1 MADRYP
7 FLSEENIM
15 QKILLLGAGLVTRP
29 LVNYLLDK
37 GYYLINASR
46 TLSKAQALV
55 GDHPNARAIQL
66 NVQDSEAL
74 EQLVKDA
81 DVVISLLPYTH
92 HVKVAKLCIA
102 HKVHFVSTSYVSAEM
117 AALDADA
124 KAAGIVVL
132 NELGVDPGIDHMSA
146 KKIIDWVHGQG
157 GKIMS
162 FRSYCG
168 GLPAPEA
175 NDNPFGYKFS
185 WSPIGVLMA
194 GTNNARY
201 KEDGRIVEIPGKD
214 LFSHY
219 KILHVEGLGRLEGY
233 PNRDSVPYID
243 TYGMQE
249 TQTCFRGTYRNLGWC
264 DTVKAMADLGILD
277 KTEKDFTGKT
287 LAGIMTDY
295 VGGDASG
302 VRDAAAAKLGM
313 KPDDPVLDRL
323 DWLGLFSDTPT
334 KVEKGSMLE
343 VLAEVMM
350 AKMPYKDG
358 ERDMIVLTHDFIA
371 ELPGGNKHITST
383 LIDYGIPHGDTS
395 MARTVSLPAAIGTHM
410 ILQGKITRPGVCIP
424 VAADIYEPIL
434 AELETLDIRC
444 VEKYED
450 L

>member
-1 MADRYP
+1 
-7 FLSEENIM
+7 M
-15 QKILLLGAGLVTRP
+15 QNILLLGAGLVTRP

-37 GYYLINASR
+37 GYHLVNASR

-55 GDHPNARAIQL
+55 GDHPNAEAIQL

-74 EQLVKDA
+74 ERLVKDA

-92 HVKVAKLCIA
+92 HVKVARLCIK
-102 HKVHFVSTSYVSAEM
+102 HQVHFVSTSYVSAEM
-117 AALDADA
+117 AALDEDA
-124 KAAGIVVL
+124 RKAGIVVL

-146 KKIIDWVHGQG
+146 MKIIDWVHGQG
-157 GKIMS
+157 GSIKS

-185 WSPIGVLMA
+185 WSPIGVLLA
-194 GTNNARY
+194 GTNDARY
-201 KEDGRIVEIPGKD
+201 KEDGKIVEIPGKE

-219 KILHVEGLGRLEGY
+219 KILNVEGLGELEGY

-243 TYGMQE
+243 TYGIQE
-249 TQTCFRGTYRNLGWC
+249 TDTCFRGTYRNKGWC
-264 DTVKAMADLGILD
+264 DTLKAMGDLGILD

-287 LAGIMTDY
+287 LAQIMTEY
-295 VGGDASG
+295 VGGDAGS
-302 VRDAAAAKLGM
+302 VRASAAAKLGM
-313 KPDDPVLDRL
+313 KADDAVLDRL
-323 DWLGLFSDTPT
+323 EWLGLFSDTTT

-343 VLAEVMM
+343 VLADVMM
-350 AKMPYKDG
+350 AKMPYKPG

-371 ELPGGNKHITST
+371 ELPTGKKHITST
-383 LIDYGIPHGDTS
+383 LIDYGIPNGDTS